1 MLGVFVRNQTENL
14 ILSQEQHII
23 WNCLKDAFYVMHAFY
38 KAHFNYC
45 LAIWIFHSRTLI
57 RIHRRLSAILQTSN

>member
-45 LAIWIFHSRTLI
+45 LAIRIFHSRKQLKCMKFFDM
-57 RIHRRLSAILQTSN
+57 